1 MSSSDRSE
9 RETLLD
15 APGVERAADGG
26 RAYGGALMGAE
37 MSENAAFAVAGTCA
51 IVFIGASC
59 YFEEYVYKSLPNFD
73 YYWTVALAE
82 LMVFALISSA
92 SSIAD
97 GTLFAKRKA
106 PLELYALQALLLAAY
121 SAVGKL
127 CYKWINYATG
137 TVLRSSKLVFTMAIS
152 AVWLR
157 RTYKPHQVVAAS
169 LLVVAVA
176 FFGIAER
183 ELGSNEATMPTPA
196 TATTNDGEA
205 VLGLSEDVKLA
216 LGFGLS
222 VVAIFLGSLQTN
234 VSEHAMRNYG
244 AGVRENILY
253 TNAIGT
259 AFAFLFVVMFE
270 GSGSITYLRTVKGA
284 FVLLFARS
292 VTFYFGA
299 YFFSTLTR
307 HFGATSATAVTT
319 VRKALTVISSFILF
333 PKDKP
338 FAGFFVYGLFF
349 FLLSVLAE
357 SSLHIRAFFHRVRAG
372 RRGEYSL

>member
-1 MSSSDRSE
+1 
-9 RETLLD
+9 
-15 APGVERAADGG
+15 
-26 RAYGGALMGAE
+26 MGAE
-37 MSENAAFAVAGTCA
+37 MSENAAFAMAGTCA

-259 AFAFLFVVMFE
+259 VFAFLFVVIFE

>member
-1 MSSSDRSE
+1 
-9 RETLLD
+9 
-15 APGVERAADGG
+15 
-26 RAYGGALMGAE
+26 MGAE

-51 IVFIGASC
+51 IVFVGASC
-59 YFEEYVYKSLPNFD
+59 YFEEYAYKSLPNFD

-106 PLELYALQALLLAAY
+106 PLELYALQASLLAAY

-205 VLGLSEDVKLA
+205 
-216 LGFGLS
+216 GFG
-222 VVAIFLGSLQTN
+222 VVG
-234 VSEHAMRNYG
+234 R
-244 AGVRENILY
+244 RE
-253 TNAIGT
+253 
-259 AFAFLFVVMFE
+259 V
-270 GSGSITYLRTVKGA
+270 GSGIRVVRGGDLFGIAADERVRARDAELRSGRARKYPVHERHRYRVCVLICRHIRRLGVDHVPSHGQGRVRPA
-284 FVLLFARS
+284 LRSLGDVLFRRLLLLDAHQALRRHLRHRRHHRPQSPDGDLILHPIPQRQAFRWIFRLRFVLLPPQRLGREFAPHPS
-292 VTFYFGA
+292 VFPSRARGK
-299 YFFSTLTR
+299 TR
-307 HFGATSATAVTT
+307 
-319 VRKALTVISSFILF
+319 R
-333 PKDKP
+333 
-338 FAGFFVYGLFF
+338 
-349 FLLSVLAE
+349 VLALIPN
-357 SSLHIRAFFHRVRAG
+357 SGRSQAHIVALVIQIVRT
-372 RRGEYSL
+372 